1 MATEITSKSELIAL
15 ATKLDSKSKD
25 IVGAMDNLSTTLKSV
40 SNYDGIDV
48 SSAANILSG
57 NLTNL
62 STDFTN
68 ASLNISN
75 YAALIE
81 EFDIDDFDMGDTSST
96 TDANVT
102 LSQSTESNN
111 QATSSNQNIN
121 NNVVYSGVTAGV
133 ISSQSNTSSN
143 NAEKHYSSNN
153 SSNTSSS
160 SNSSTTH
167 GSTNSSSSGKVSAS
181 GPVKITEGDP
191 NNPDIDITKYSNY
204 PEKGFEVTT
213 GNLCYELSD
222 ADIELLCAIVSAESD
237 KTYDDALAV
246 ITTILNRCETDNW
259 IRSHGTD
266 PIAQAT
272 APNQFVVYQHG
283 SYKRYMNGNAPE
295 TVVQAVKDAL
305 AGVRNNKY
313 LSFRSNGTT
322 SYSDNM
328 ISPTGNRYK

>member
-15 ATKLDSKSKD
+15 ATKLDSKSKE
-25 IVGAMDNLSTTLKSV
+25 IVDAMSSLSTTLKSV
-40 SNYDGIDV
+40 SSYDGIDV
-48 SSAANILSG
+48 SSAANTLSG

-68 ASLNISN
+68 ASLNISS

-81 EFDIDDFDMGDTSST
+81 EFDSDDFEMGNTSSAN
-96 TDANVT
+96 DATAT
-102 LSQSTESNN
+102 LSESTVSND
-111 QATSSNQNIN
+111 QATSSNQTNS
-121 NNVVYSGVTAGV
+121 NNVSYAGVTAGV
-133 ISSQSNTSSN
+133 ISVSQSTTSSS
-143 NAEKHYSSNN
+143 NAGKYYNSNN

-160 SNSSTTH
+160 SNSST
-167 GSTNSSSSGKVSAS
+167 SSNSSSGGKINAS

-213 GNLCYELSD
+213 GNLCYELSE

-283 SYKRYMNGNAPE
+283 SYKKYMNGNAPE

-305 AGVRNNKY
+305 AGVRNHKY

>member
-15 ATKLDSKSKD
+15 ATKLDSKSKE
-25 IVGAMDNLSTTLKSV
+25 IVDAMSSLSTTLKSV
-40 SNYDGIDV
+40 SSYDGIDV
-48 SSAANILSG
+48 SSAANTLSG

-68 ASLNISN
+68 ASLNIAN
-75 YAALIE
+75 YAGLID
-81 EFDIDDFDMGDTSST
+81 EFDSDDFDMGDTSST
-96 TDANVT
+96 NDATVT
-102 LSQSTESNN
+102 LSQTDQS
-111 QATSSNQNIN
+111 QDTSSNQSN
-121 NNVVYSGVTAGV
+121 NSSSTAIYSGVTAGV
-133 ISSQSNTSSN
+133 ISSNSNTSSSS
-143 NAEKHYSSNN
+143 AGKHYSSNN

-160 SNSSTTH
+160 NTSSNT
-167 GSTNSSSSGKVSAS
+167 SSGGKVNAS

-283 SYKRYMNGNAPE
+283 SYKKYMNGNAPE

-305 AGVRNNKY
+305 AGVRNHKY
-313 LSFRSNGTT
+313 LSFRSNGST
-322 SYSDNM
+322 SYSNNM

>member
-1 MATEITSKSELIAL
+1 MATEITSKSELAAL
-15 ATKLDSKSKD
+15 ATKLDSKSKE
-25 IVGAMDNLSTTLKSV
+25 IVEAMNSLSTTFKSV
-40 SNYDGIDV
+40 SSYDGIDV
-48 SSAANILSG
+48 SSAANVLSG

-68 ASLNISN
+68 ISLNISN
-75 YAALIE
+75 YAGLIE
-81 EFDIDDFDMGDTSST
+81 EFDSDDFDTNNTSST
-96 TDANVT
+96 NDATVT
-102 LSQSTESNN
+102 LSTSEQNQSNTSDNQSTN
-111 QATSSNQNIN
+111 SSAAI
-121 NNVVYSGVTAGV
+121 YSGITAGV
-133 ISSQSNTSSN
+133 ISSSSNTSSN
-143 NAEKHYSSNN
+143 AGKHYSSNN
-153 SSNTSSS
+153 SSYTSSNTSG
-160 SNSSTTH
+160 SN
-167 GSTNSSSSGKVSAS
+167 NSSSGGKISAS
-181 GPVKITEGDP
+181 GPVKITEGDS

-222 ADIELLCAIVSAESD
+222 EDFELLCAIVSAESD

-305 AGVRNNKY
+305 AGVRNHKY

-328 ISPTGNRYK
+328 ISRTGNRYK

>member
-1 MATEITSKSELIAL
+1 MATEITSKSELVAL
-15 ATKLDSKSKD
+15 ATKLDSKSKE
-25 IVGAMDNLSTTLKSV
+25 IIETMSSLSSTIKSV

-48 SSAANILSG
+48 SSAASTLSG

-68 ASLNISN
+68 ASLNIAN
-75 YAALIE
+75 YAGLIQ
-81 EFDIDDFDMGDTSST
+81 EFDKDDFDTGVTSST
-96 TDANVT
+96 NDATVT
-102 LSQSTESNN
+102 LSTSDT
-111 QATSSNQNIN
+111 TSSSQSSASSAI
-121 NNVVYSGVTAGV
+121 YTGVTAGV
-133 ISSQSNTSSN
+133 TSSSSYASSN
-143 NAEKHYSSNN
+143 NAGKHNYSNN
-153 SSNTSSS
+153 SSSSPGYSSGTSSS
-160 SNSSTTH
+160 S
-167 GSTNSSSSGKVSAS
+167 GSYGGRINAS

-204 PEKGFEVTT
+204 PEKGFKVTT

-283 SYKRYMNGNAPE
+283 SYKSYMNGNAPD
-295 TVVQAVKDAL
+295 TVVRAVKDAL
-305 AGVRNNKY
+305 AGVRNHKY

-322 SYSDNM
+322 SYSSNM

>member
-1 MATEITSKSELIAL
+1 MATEITSKSELTAL
-15 ATKLDSKSKD
+15 ATKLDSKSKE
-25 IVGAMDNLSTTLKSV
+25 VVEAMNSLCTTLKSV
-40 SNYDGIDV
+40 SSYDGIDV
-48 SSAANILSG
+48 SSAANTLSG

-68 ASLNISN
+68 LSLNISN
-75 YAALIE
+75 YVGLIE
-81 EFDIDDFDMGDTSST
+81 EFDSDDFDIGDTSST
-96 TDANVT
+96 NDATVT
-102 LSQSTESNN
+102 LSTTDQTQQNTSNTSNN
-111 QATSSNQNIN
+111 SSS
-121 NNVVYSGVTAGV
+121 VVTSGVTAGV
-133 ISSQSNTSSN
+133 ISSSSNTSSS
-143 NAEKHYSSNN
+143 NAGKHYSSNN

-160 SNSSTTH
+160 SNSS
-167 GSTNSSSSGKVSAS
+167 SNSSSGKINAS

-283 SYKRYMNGNAPE
+283 SYKKYMNGNAPE

-305 AGVRNNKY
+305 AGVRNHKY

-328 ISPTGNRYK
+328 ISKTGNRYK

>member
-1 MATEITSKSELIAL
+1 MATEITSKSELAAL
-15 ATKLDSKSKD
+15 ATKLDSKSKE
-25 IVGAMDNLSTTLKSV
+25 IVEAMNSLSTTLKSV
-40 SNYDGIDV
+40 SSYDGIDV
-48 SSAANILSG
+48 SSAANVLSG

-68 ASLNISN
+68 ISLNISN
-75 YAALIE
+75 YAGLIE
-81 EFDIDDFDMGDTSST
+81 EFDSDDFDTNNTSST
-96 TDANVT
+96 NNATVT
-102 LSQSTESNN
+102 LSTSDQNQSNTSDN
-111 QATSSNQNIN
+111 QSINSSAAI
-121 NNVVYSGVTAGV
+121 YSGVTAGV
-133 ISSQSNTSSN
+133 ISSSSNTSSN
-143 NAEKHYSSNN
+143 AGKHYSSNN
-153 SSNTSSS
+153 SSYTSSNTSG
-160 SNSSTTH
+160 SN
-167 GSTNSSSSGKVSAS
+167 NSSSGGKISAS

-222 ADIELLCAIVSAESD
+222 EDFELLCAIVSAESD

-305 AGVRNNKY
+305 AGVRNHKY

-328 ISPTGNRYK
+328 ISRTGNRYK

>member
-1 MATEITSKSELIAL
+1 MATEITSKSELAAL
-15 ATKLDSKSKD
+15 ATKLDSKSKE
-25 IVGAMDNLSTTLKSV
+25 IVEAMNSLSTTLKSV
-40 SNYDGIDV
+40 SSYDGIDV
-48 SSAANILSG
+48 SSAANVLSG

-68 ASLNISN
+68 ISLNISN
-75 YAALIE
+75 YAGLIE
-81 EFDIDDFDMGDTSST
+81 EFDSDDFDTNNTSST
-96 TDANVT
+96 NDATVT
-102 LSQSTESNN
+102 LSTSEQNQSNTSDNQSTN
-111 QATSSNQNIN
+111 SSAAI
-121 NNVVYSGVTAGV
+121 YSGVTAGV
-133 ISSQSNTSSN
+133 ISSSSNTSSN
-143 NAEKHYSSNN
+143 AGKHYSSNN
-153 SSNTSSS
+153 SNYTSSNTSG
-160 SNSSTTH
+160 SN
-167 GSTNSSSSGKVSAS
+167 NSSSGGKISAS

-222 ADIELLCAIVSAESD
+222 EDFELLCAIVSAESD

-305 AGVRNNKY
+305 AGVRNHKY

-328 ISPTGNRYK
+328 ISRTGNRYK